1 MARKLRNLRQ
11 RRRWQHW
18 VGLPFLLCL
27 LMLGASAAPAYA
39 SGSATKA
46 QVTVNLGQTLS
57 AVSPLAIGVNAA
69 VWDGHLQDTQV
80 PGLLRADGVK
90 VMRYPGGSTADNF
103 HWQTNTL
110 DDGSS
115 AGTDTFDQFMQVAQ
129 KVGATPI
136 ITVNYGT
143 GTPEEAAAWVKY
155 ANVTKHYHI
164 HYWDI
169 GNELYGNGTYG
180 ALWESDKHAL
190 GPASYA
196 NNTLQFIQA
205 MKAVDPSIQVGL
217 VLTAPGN
224 WPDGQTSASSPQP
237 WNDTVLPIACS
248 AANFVSVH
256 WYPQGPTGETDAG
269 LLAAPAN
276 GESTPV
282 SFTPSIPSMVS
293 TLRGEINQYC
303 GSHASAVSIMTT
315 ETNSVSYNPGKQT
328 TGLVNALYLAENYLT
343 WLENGVTSVD
353 WWDVHNSEVTGTND
367 DPSLYGA
374 TTYGDYGL
382 LSVGNTDE
390 PAAETPF
397 PDYYGLQIVSKV
409 VGPFDRIVAASSN
422 QSLVQVFAVRQRDAS
437 VAVLLINTDPSAT
450 YNVSISGLNTHLFDD
465 ATVYFYGQNSASVS
479 VTHAHGHNIGTQTIA
494 PYSLTAVIFHP

>member
-1 MARKLRNLRQ
+1 
-11 RRRWQHW
+11 
-18 VGLPFLLCL
+18 
-27 LMLGASAAPAYA
+27 
-39 SGSATKA
+39 
-46 QVTVNLGQTLS
+46 VTVNLRQTLS
-57 AVSPLAIGVNAA
+57 TVSPLAIGVNAA
-69 VWDGHLQDTQV
+69 VWDGHLQDASV
-80 PGLLRADGVK
+80 PGLLRNDGVR

-115 AGTDTFDQFMQVAQ
+115 AGTDTFDQFMQVVQ

-136 ITVNYGT
+136 ITVNYGS

-155 ANVTKHYHI
+155 ANITKHYHI
-164 HYWDI
+164 RYWDI

-180 ALWESDKHAL
+180 ALWETDKHAL

-196 NNTLQFIQA
+196 TNTLQFIQA
-205 MKAVDPSIQVGL
+205 MKAVDPTIQTGL

-269 LLAAPAN
+269 LLASPAN

-282 SFTPSIPSMVS
+282 SFTPSLPSMVS
-293 TLRGEINQYC
+293 TLKGELSQYC
-303 GSHASAVSIMTT
+303 GSHANAVQIMTT

-328 TGLVNALYLAENYLT
+328 TNLVNALYLAENYLT
-343 WLENGVTSVD
+343 WLSNGVTNVD
-353 WWDVHNSEVTGTND
+353 WWDIHNSELTGTND
-367 DPSLYGA
+367 DPSLYG
-374 TTYGDYGL
+374 TNNYGDYGL

-390 PAAETPF
+390 PAVDTPF

-409 VGPFDRIVAASSN
+409 VGPFDRIVAATSS
-422 QSLVQVFAVRQRDAS
+422 QSLVQVFAVQKADGS
-437 VAVLLINTDPSAT
+437 VAVLLVNDDPATT
-450 YNVSISGLNTHLFDD
+450 YNVSLAGLNFHHLNS
-465 ATVYFYGQNSASVS
+465 ATVYTYGQTSASVQIS
-479 VTHAHGHNIGTQTIA
+479 HEFGNNLGSQVIA
-494 PYSLTAVIFHP
+494 PYSLTAVVFHS

>member
-1 MARKLRNLRQ
+1 MARNLIDLAQ
-11 RRRWQHW
+11 RRSWRSWI
-18 VGLPFLLCL
+18 VPPFLFCIL
-27 LMLGASAAPAYA
+27 LLLGASGAPALA
-39 SGSATKA
+39 SGATSA
-46 QVTVNLGQTLS
+46 QVTVNLHQVLS
-57 AVSPLAIGVNAA
+57 TVSPLAIGVNGA
-69 VWDGHLQDTQV
+69 VWDGHLQDAGV
-80 PGLLRADGVK
+80 ADLLRADGVR

-110 DDGSS
+110 DDGSN
-115 AGTDTFDQFMQVAQ
+115 AGTDTFDQFMQVVQ
-129 KVGATPI
+129 HVGATPI
-136 ITVNYGT
+136 ITVNYGS

-155 ANVTKHYHI
+155 ANITKHYHI

-180 ALWESDKHAL
+180 ATWETDKHAL

-196 NNTLQFIQA
+196 SNSLQFIQA

-224 WPDGQTSASSPQP
+224 WPDGVTSASSPQP
-237 WNDTVLPIACS
+237 WNDTVLPAACS

-269 LLAAPAN
+269 LLAAPRN

-293 TLRGEINQYC
+293 TLRAEISQYC
-303 GSHASAVSIMTT
+303 GSHASTVQIMTT
-315 ETNSVSYNPGKQT
+315 ETNSVSFNPGKQT
-328 TGLVNALYLAENYLT
+328 TSLVNALYLAENYLT

-353 WWDVHNSEVTGTND
+353 WWDVHNSELTGTND
-367 DPSLYGA
+367 DPSLFG
-374 TTYGDYGL
+374 TTNYGDYGL

-390 PAAETPF
+390 PPANTPF

-409 VGPFDRIVAASSN
+409 VGPFDRIVAASSDHD
-422 QSLVQVFAVRQRDAS
+422 LVQAYAVRKWDGS
-437 VAVLLINTDPSAT
+437 VAVLLINTDPSTT
-450 YNVSISGLNTHLFDD
+450 YSVSIAGIPKGFNN
-465 ATVYFYGQNSASVS
+465 ATIYTYGQTSTSVGIGF
-479 VTHAHGHNIGTQTIA
+479 AHGHNVTTQTIA
-494 PYSLTAVIFHP
+494 PYSLTAVIFHS